1 MRRIVVLT
9 ISVMLWVTALPTLA
23 APQQSIPNYVGQAP
37 ADVHKYY
44 PQYEAYFK
52 TIFDK
57 INTLKPHSIA
67 LLNEEIHE
75 NMELFEEDIKSEKDK
90 RTIILMALEMLIVG
104 KKEFT
109 KAKDVMGV
117 QGDND
122 YKYEIAESIEDGATR
137 KAKWEREQSQ
147 KELEQSQ
154 KRYDRIIA
162 RSGADANIILG
173 ITVDENMADE
183 VSVTV
188 IATGLCEPAATP
200 AAAPR
205 TVSSMG
211 MQYASQARPATA
223 PSTDLHNMR
232 TTAAPAGQS
241 GVTNTPPVVNRPV
254 TSAPTTQSPLH
265 KAVTPSPAESTVTEL
280 NIKMPDF
287 MSSIKK

>member
-1 MRRIVVLT
+1 MRRIVVLI
-9 ISVMLWVTALPTLA
+9 ISVMLWVALLPTLA

-57 INTLKPHSIA
+57 INTLKPHSIT

-75 NMELFEEDIKSEKDK
+75 TMELFEEDIKSEKDK

-109 KAKDVMGV
+109 KAKDVQGA

-122 YKYEIAESIEDGATR
+122 YKFEIAESIEDGATR

-154 KRYDRIIA
+154 KRYDRIKVKNAKIEELIA
-162 RSGADANIILG
+162 ITKRVNDQGANKEGMEQITKKIEEYFALFSDEELKADLEQNEGIAKIIK
-173 ITVDENMADE
+173 
-183 VSVTV
+183 
-188 IATGLCEPAATP
+188 
-200 AAAPR
+200 
-205 TVSSMG
+205 
-211 MQYASQARPATA
+211 QYINYNKQIGR
-223 PSTDLHNMR
+223 
-232 TTAAPAGQS
+232 
-241 GVTNTPPVVNRPV
+241 
-254 TSAPTTQSPLH
+254 
-265 KAVTPSPAESTVTEL
+265 TPSPLGQKFINEYNRIV
-280 NIKMPDF
+280 K
-287 MSSIKK
+287 

>member
-1 MRRIVVLT
+1 MRRIVVLI
-9 ISVMLWVTALPTLA
+9 ISVMLWVALLPTLA

-57 INTLKPHSIA
+57 INTLKPHSIT

-75 NMELFEEDIKSEKDK
+75 TMELFEEDIKSEKDK

-109 KAKDVMGV
+109 KAKDVQGA

-122 YKYEIAESIEDGATR
+122 YKFEIAESIEDGATR

-154 KRYDRIIA
+154 KRYDRIKAKNAKIEELIA
-162 RSGADANIILG
+162 ITKRVNDQGANKEGMEQITKKIEEYFALFSDEELKADLEQNEG
-173 ITVDENMADE
+173 IAKTIKHYINYNKK
-183 VSVTV
+183 
-188 IATGLCEPAATP
+188 IG
-200 AAAPR
+200 R
-205 TVSSMG
+205 
-211 MQYASQARPATA
+211 
-223 PSTDLHNMR
+223 
-232 TTAAPAGQS
+232 
-241 GVTNTPPVVNRPV
+241 
-254 TSAPTTQSPLH
+254 
-265 KAVTPSPAESTVTEL
+265 TPSPLGQKFINEYNRIV
-280 NIKMPDF
+280 K
-287 MSSIKK
+287 

>member
-1 MRRIVVLT
+1 MRRIVVLI
-9 ISVMLWVTALPTLA
+9 ISVMLWVALLPTLA

-57 INTLKPHSIA
+57 INTLKPHSIT

-75 NMELFEEDIKSEKDK
+75 TMELFEEDIKSEKDK

-109 KAKDVMGV
+109 KAKDVQGA

-122 YKYEIAESIEDGATR
+122 YKFEIAESIEDGATR

-154 KRYDRIIA
+154 KRYDRIKAKNAKIEELIA
-162 RSGADANIILG
+162 ITKRVNDQGANKEGMEQITKKIEEYFALFSDEELKADLEQNEGIAKIIK
-173 ITVDENMADE
+173 
-183 VSVTV
+183 
-188 IATGLCEPAATP
+188 
-200 AAAPR
+200 
-205 TVSSMG
+205 
-211 MQYASQARPATA
+211 QYINYNKQIGR
-223 PSTDLHNMR
+223 
-232 TTAAPAGQS
+232 
-241 GVTNTPPVVNRPV
+241 
-254 TSAPTTQSPLH
+254 
-265 KAVTPSPAESTVTEL
+265 TPSPLGQKFINEYNRIV
-280 NIKMPDF
+280 K
-287 MSSIKK
+287 

>member
-1 MRRIVVLT
+1 MRRIVVLI
-9 ISVMLWVTALPTLA
+9 ISVMLWVALLPTLA

-57 INTLKPHSIA
+57 INTLKPHSIT

-75 NMELFEEDIKSEKDK
+75 TMELFEEDIKSEKDK

-109 KAKDVMGV
+109 KAKDVQGA

-122 YKYEIAESIEDGATR
+122 YKFEIAESIEDGATR

-154 KRYDRIIA
+154 KRYDRIKAKNAKIEELIA
-162 RSGADANIILG
+162 ITKRVNDQGANKEGMEQITKKIEEYFALFSDEELKADLEQNEGIAKIIK
-173 ITVDENMADE
+173 
-183 VSVTV
+183 
-188 IATGLCEPAATP
+188 
-200 AAAPR
+200 
-205 TVSSMG
+205 
-211 MQYASQARPATA
+211 QYINYNKQIGR
-223 PSTDLHNMR
+223 
-232 TTAAPAGQS
+232 
-241 GVTNTPPVVNRPV
+241 
-254 TSAPTTQSPLH
+254 
-265 KAVTPSPAESTVTEL
+265 TPSPL
-280 NIKMPDF
+280 GQKFINDYY
-287 MSSIKK
+287 

>member
-1 MRRIVVLT
+1 
-9 ISVMLWVTALPTLA
+9 MLWVALLPTLA

-57 INTLKPHSIA
+57 INTLKPHSIT

-75 NMELFEEDIKSEKDK
+75 TMELFEEDIKSEKDK

-109 KAKDVMGV
+109 KAKDVQGA

-122 YKYEIAESIEDGATR
+122 YKFEIAESIEDGATR

-154 KRYDRIIA
+154 KELEQSQKRYDRIKAKNAKIEELIA
-162 RSGADANIILG
+162 ITKRVNDQGANKEGMEQITKKIEEYFALFSDEELKADLEQNEGIAKIIK
-173 ITVDENMADE
+173 
-183 VSVTV
+183 
-188 IATGLCEPAATP
+188 
-200 AAAPR
+200 
-205 TVSSMG
+205 
-211 MQYASQARPATA
+211 QYINYNKQIGR
-223 PSTDLHNMR
+223 
-232 TTAAPAGQS
+232 
-241 GVTNTPPVVNRPV
+241 
-254 TSAPTTQSPLH
+254 
-265 KAVTPSPAESTVTEL
+265 TPSPLGQKFINEYNRIV
-280 NIKMPDF
+280 K
-287 MSSIKK
+287 

>member
-1 MRRIVVLT
+1 MRRIVVLI
-9 ISVMLWVTALPTLA
+9 ISVMLWVALLPTLA

-57 INTLKPHSIA
+57 INTLKPHSIT

-75 NMELFEEDIKSEKDK
+75 TMELFEEDIKSEKDK

-109 KAKDVMGV
+109 KAKDVQGA

-122 YKYEIAESIEDGATR
+122 YKFEIAESIEDGATR

-154 KRYDRIIA
+154 KRYDRIKAKNAKIEELIA
-162 RSGADANIILG
+162 ITKRVNEQGANKEGMEQITKKIEEIFTLYSDEELKADLEQNEGIAKIIK
-173 ITVDENMADE
+173 
-183 VSVTV
+183 
-188 IATGLCEPAATP
+188 
-200 AAAPR
+200 
-205 TVSSMG
+205 
-211 MQYASQARPATA
+211 QYINYNKQIGR
-223 PSTDLHNMR
+223 
-232 TTAAPAGQS
+232 
-241 GVTNTPPVVNRPV
+241 
-254 TSAPTTQSPLH
+254 
-265 KAVTPSPAESTVTEL
+265 TPSPLGQKFINEYNRIV
-280 NIKMPDF
+280 K
-287 MSSIKK
+287 